1 MTPRQ
6 RLGPL
11 DRSDGAG
18 PDCGRVARAPRPR
31 AMEVRMSWKK
41 PRVVEICL
49 ALEING
55 YALATI

>member
-1 MTPRQ
+1 
-6 RLGPL
+6 
-11 DRSDGAG
+11 
-18 PDCGRVARAPRPR
+18 
-31 AMEVRMSWKK
+31 MEVRMSWKK